1 MGLEQL
7 GTKKLEHGWVSFSM
21 QSQGLPLQSLCWG
34 GGAVRLPPNMAT
46 QGSWTAYV
54 EAGCIKMN
62 HYL

>member
-21 QSQGLPLQSLCWG
+21 QSQGLPLQSVCE
-34 GGAVRLPPNMAT
+34 GAVRLPPNTAT
-46 QGSWTAYV
+46 QGSWTAYM
-54 EAGCIKMN
+54 EAGCVTMN